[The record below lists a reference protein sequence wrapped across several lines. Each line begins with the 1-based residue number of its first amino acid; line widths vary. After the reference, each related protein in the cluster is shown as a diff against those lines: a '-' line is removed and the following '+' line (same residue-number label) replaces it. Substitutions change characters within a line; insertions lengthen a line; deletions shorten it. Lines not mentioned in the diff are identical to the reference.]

1 MIGRSGILDPFAR
14 RIPEFARSETGIL
27 AILCNLTAGIS
38 VFMNNIGA
46 LALMIPVVT
55 SVCRVSG
62 LDQRR
67 VLMQVSFAAL
77 LGGLCSIIGT
87 PANLI
92 VSNQLAA
99 VAGEGFAFFDYAWVG
114 VPAAFAGLIV
124 LLIWPGRILG
134 AGLRHRAGYRRRPF
148 ETVVA
153 YVEIG
158 PGSPLVGAVEND
170 FEAKIH
176 GIRRGELT
184 CFSSGRARACK
195 RATCSWRSACRA
207 SNPGWRMEPWLC
219 CGKRP
224 SGRL

>member
-1 MIGRSGILDPFAR
+1 MVLPFLSGCRRRLGRDVEILLIVQVIGRSGILDPFAR
-14 RIPEFARSETGIL
+14 RIPEVARSETGIL

-148 ETVVA
+148 E
-153 YVEIG
+153 
-158 PGSPLVGAVEND
+158 PWLPMS
-170 FEAKIH
+170 
-176 GIRRGELT
+176 
-184 CFSSGRARACK
+184 
-195 RATCSWRSACRA
+195 RSARVRRW
-207 SNPGWRMEPWLC
+207 SEL
-219 CGKRP
+219 
-224 SGRL
+224 